1 MNELNTDW
9 HPEKMLE
16 VQLKEPDDFL
26 KVRETL
32 TRIGVASRK
41 DKKLFQSC
49 HILHKQGRY
58 FIVHFKE
65 LFALDGKKAN
75 LSDNDLERRNT
86 IAQLLSDWGLVV
98 ILNTAI
104 AEKKAP
110 LSQIK
115 VLAFKEKG
123 ECDLQAKYNIG
134 KKAEPETTTE
144 PEPVMLQRSEPETVT
159 EPIIEETTEES
170 EDGSTEV

>member
-1 MNELNTDW
+1 MNELDNLW

-65 LFALDGKKAN
+65 LFALDGKQAN
-75 LSDNDLERRNT
+75 FSDNDAERRNT
-86 IAQLLSDWGLVV
+86 IAQLLSDWGLIA
-98 ILNTAI
+98 ILNKSI

-115 VLAFKEKG
+115 VLSFKEKS
-123 ECDLQAKYNIG
+123 EWDLQAKYNIG
-134 KKAEPETTTE
+134 KK
-144 PEPVMLQRSEPETVT
+144 V
-159 EPIIEETTEES
+159 
-170 EDGSTEV
+170 EDEGTKV